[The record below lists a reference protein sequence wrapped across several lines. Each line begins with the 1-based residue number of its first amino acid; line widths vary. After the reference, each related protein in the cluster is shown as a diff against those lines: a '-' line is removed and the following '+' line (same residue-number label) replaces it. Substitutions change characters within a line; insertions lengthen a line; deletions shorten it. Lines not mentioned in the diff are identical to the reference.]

1 MKKLLSLF
9 TALLFVGTMW
19 GDVISVAIDNG
30 TDTDYASTHSW
41 ENATQYD
48 QVVLDANITAN
59 RIGTSN
65 NGKYY
70 SDWRFYTTGSTNG
83 SFSINAANDCTLDSV
98 TFTYTVSNSG
108 ALYQGNT
115 KLESG
120 TKYKISGTSVTFTTK
135 NTNSSSNGQV
145 RLTAIRVVYSAP
157 ELDVNDLS
165 IKTAP
170 TKLNY
175 KVGEELDLTGLVL
188 TADDKDVTSGYT
200 ASPANGA
207 TLNSVGAQTVAITY
221 GGKTVNQTI
230 HVGELKSIAITTA
243 PTKTEYNEG
252 QTFDPEGMVVEA
264 TFSDNESTPTEWTEV
279 VTDYTYPT
287 TALQPENTSVTVSYE
302 WATVEKTANQAITVN
317 AATAYTVTFD
327 AGTGSCA
334 TASQKEA
341 TGLAGVELPTA
352 TIAITGWSFAGW
364 AEAAATNTEVEP
376 TLYAAGTTY
385 HPVENCTLYA
395 VYKFL
400 QGTEGE
406 YIRATSLADVK
417 AASKVILVNGGKTLT
432 TDLSD
437 KDALSETEGI
447 VTAEDKAVF
456 SLSGNDTDGYTLSSA
471 SGKIGANT
479 LPSSNSSS
487 TDISI
492 TNTNS
497 TWSIVVNTNTDNTF
511 TFLNK
516 GGTNVGLEYYSDG
529 SKWVAYKTK
538 NSPASMSYYAVK
550 VYIPNFGVAYNSNPA
565 AIINPTVAF
574 TTAGDKNLYVRDEPN
589 YTNAANVTGIAKSP
603 VYSSSDETV
612 ATVSEAGVVTAL
624 KAGSATITA
633 KVAEEIGVHTEAKA
647 TYNVTVKDAKTIA
660 GLKAITDASSVV
672 SFTADLTDAVITY
685 VNDNYAYIQDASG
698 AVYASCGS
706 NLTAGTKIN
715 GAVSGSIKASYKID
729 EITAIN
735 LDDATIT
742 EDGVIPAALTKTVAE
757 LIASPA
763 YEGQLV
769 QVSGATVT
777 TSHSSGYASGGKIS
791 DDEGTSLIN
800 LYAPKSNIAVL
811 QQAQGTFQGYISYY
825 NATSY
830 RLNIY
835 DPSQIT
841 ITRNAP
847 TDQELAFESNA
858 VVLDHPTAEYDAF
871 VGQTVSG
878 AQTTPV
884 YSIEEGDDEDGVV
897 TSINSET
904 GAIVL
909 SGNEGTATITVT
921 APAGEIVEAG
931 VTTPWNE
938 ATKTYTIT
946 VRQLYDVNLVIKVD
960 GEEVAHGNQATL
972 AGGTDP
978 RSELAGTQL
987 ALTATR
993 ATGYQFVKWTTSS
1006 TNIEIAAADSTKTSG
1021 LKATVQGAGTIYA
1034 NFTAVPE
1041 LLVSATALNLGYAKL
1056 NAPLDAKTFKIS
1068 GASLEEGELTFTL
1081 DESIKDAFTVTPN
1094 PVAVNGTL
1102 AETTITVTPVTTTA
1116 GNYSGNLTISGGG
1129 LAEDKTV
1136 ALTSEIEQT
1145 YTVTWSVN
1153 GEETSQT
1160 DIENTTLT
1168 PPATGTL
1175 AGKVFVG
1182 WAEAAIDGAT
1192 DVKPAFI
1199 NITKMPAEDKELYA
1213 VYATA
1218 AEEAQLLTFT
1228 LTMVGSDFKTAYDDN
1243 KDITKAAVCTTD
1255 ATVKVNVTWM
1265 NNKMCQNNSTH
1276 VIQGKSNS
1284 GYMYNATPW
1293 GKEVKSITINENAYF
1308 TSYIGDDEKPS
1319 SAGTGAYFYI
1329 VAGSSTSTASS
1340 IVITFDSTVVATS
1353 YSAYITNAYEVTFAA
1368 PLNGTLVVENGEDAI
1383 ATGDKVAAGTTLTV
1397 TATPDEGFVID
1408 EDIKVLKVGDDEDV
1422 TESVLSG
1429 STLTMPAY
1437 AIKLSV
1443 SFKPQGGGTGVD
1455 NIHGDNIPT
1464 TKVLRDNQIYILR
1477 GDKTYTI
1484 DGQLV
1489 K

>member
-19 GDVISVAIDNG
+19 GTAYISYNG
-30 TDTDYASTHSW
+30 TTKDAST
-41 ENATQYD
+41 T
-48 QVVLDANITAN
+48 I
-59 RIGTSN
+59 
-65 NGKYY
+65 
-70 SDWRFYTTGSTNG
+70 
-83 SFSINAANDCTLDSV
+83 
-98 TFTYTVSNSG
+98 
-108 ALYQGNT
+108 
-115 KLESG
+115 
-120 TKYKISGTSVTFTTK
+120 
-135 NTNSSSNGQV
+135 SSSNVSSGSAGKISWTGTSCTYSSNRVNIAANGSITFTAASGFAITKIVITSGSSDSYYGTWTSSPSVTPSTSSGVTTFDGLSANSVTVTTSTAFRCTSGSDIKIYYTQV
-145 RLTAIRVVYSAP
+145 VTNLT
-157 ELDVNDLS
+157 

-170 TKLNY
+170 TKLKY

-188 TADDKDVTSGYT
+188 TADGKDVTSGYT

-230 HVGELKSIAITTA
+230 YVGELTGIEIKTP

-252 QTFDPEGMVVEA
+252 QTFDPTGMVVEA
-264 TFSDNESTPTEWTEV
+264 TFSDKETTPTEWDVEID
-279 VTDYTYPT
+279 DYTYPT
-287 TALQPENTSVTVSYE
+287 TGLEADATSVTISYT
-302 WATVEKTANQAITVN
+302 WATVEKTANQEITVN

-334 TASQKEA
+334 TASLTEPS
-341 TGLAGVELPTA
+341 GLAGVELPTA
-352 TIAITGWSFAGW
+352 TIGIAGWSFAGW
-364 AEAAATNTEVEP
+364 AEASVTNTEVEP
-376 TLYAAGTTY
+376 TLYAAGNTY

-395 VYKFL
+395 VYEFSSTSTT
-400 QGTEGE
+400 QFAQ
-406 YIRATSLADVK
+406 AT
-417 AASKVILVNGGKTLT
+417 N
-432 TDLSD
+432 LSD
-437 KDALSETEGI
+437 ITNASAVVIANSGRVLDNTLNAYANAPSITDGVMEPADKDIFA
-447 VTAEDKAVF
+447 
-456 SLSGNDTDGYTLSSA
+456 LSGNNSDGFTLTNGTKRLGAVSSSQVILSSEA
-471 SGKIGANT
+471 SEDLWSFAKIDETTNFQV
-479 LPSSNSSS
+479 LSNSIEGEALQRYKPKNGSYS
-487 TDISI
+487 WKTYASDVTEIFQMQVYVP
-492 TNTNS
+492 NTV
-497 TWSIVVNTNTDNTF
+497 TV
-511 TFLNK
+511 
-516 GGTNVGLEYYSDG
+516 
-529 SKWVAYKTK
+529 
-538 NSPASMSYYAVK
+538 
-550 VYIPNFGVAYNSNPA
+550 YNSNPA
-565 AIINPTVAF
+565 TMITPTVAF
-574 TTAGDKNLYVRDEPN
+574 TTAGDKNLYVQDEPN

-624 KAGSATITA
+624 KAGEAIITA
-633 KVAEEIGVHTEAKA
+633 KVAEEIGVHAEAKA

-660 GLKAITDASSVV
+660 GLKAITDASTVK

-685 VNDNYAYIQDASG
+685 VNGNHAYIQDASG

-735 LDDATIT
+735 LDDATVT

-757 LIASPA
+757 LIASTTTL
-763 YEGQLV
+763 EGQLV

-777 TSHSSGYASGGKIS
+777 TSHSSGSASGGKIS
-791 DDEGTSLIN
+791 DDGGISSIN

-825 NATSY
+825 NANSY

-847 TDQELAFESNA
+847 TDQVLTFESYA

-878 AQTTPV
+878 AHTTPV
-884 YSIEEGDDEDGVV
+884 YSIEEGDDENGVV
-897 TSINSET
+897 SSINSET

-909 SGNEGTATITVT
+909 SGKEGTATITVT
-921 APAGEIVEAG
+921 APEGETVTAG

-960 GEEVAHGNQATL
+960 GEEVAHGNQATI
-972 AGGTDP
+972 ADGTAP
-978 RSELAGTQL
+978 VKRHANETV

-993 ATGYQFVKWTTSS
+993 TTGYQFVNWTASNANIIFDDANETSA
-1006 TNIEIAAADSTKTSG
+1006 E
-1021 LKATVQGAGTIYA
+1021 ATVKGAGTIYA

-1056 NAPLDAKTFKIS
+1056 NAPLDAKTFTIS
-1068 GASLEEGELTFTL
+1068 GESLEEGNLTLTL
-1081 DESIKDAFTVTPN
+1081 DESIKDAFTISPN
-1094 PVAVNGTL
+1094 QIAVNGTL
-1102 AETTITVTPVTTTA
+1102 AETIITVTPVTTTA

-1129 LAEDKTV
+1129 LAEAKTV
-1136 ALTSEIEQT
+1136 ALSSVIEQT

-1160 DIENTTLT
+1160 DIANTTLT

-1182 WAEAAIDGAT
+1182 WAEAAIDGTT
-1192 DVKPAFI
+1192 DVKPTFVAL
-1199 NITKMPAEDKELYA
+1199 TKMPTADTKLYA
-1213 VYATA
+1213 VYATS

-1255 ATVKVNVTWM
+1255 PTIKVDVTWM

-1293 GKEVKSITINENAYF
+1293 GKEVKSITINENAHF

-1353 YSAYITNAYEVTFAA
+1353 YSAYITNAYEVTFDD
-1368 PLNGTLVVENGEDAI
+1368 PSNGTLVVENGEDAV
-1383 ATGDKVAAGTTLTV
+1383 ATGDMIAAGTTLTV
-1397 TATPDEGFVID
+1397 TATPDEDFVID
-1408 EDIKVLKVGDDEDV
+1408 EAIKVLKVGDDEDV

-1464 TKVLRDNQIYILR
+1464 TKVLRGNQIFILR